1 MRRRYVKNA
10 HERVC
15 AASGIMV
22 LEPFS
27 YRGKWHELFGNDNP
41 IYLEIGMGKGKFI
54 IEHARKNPEINY
66 IGIEK
71 YDSVIIQA
79 VDKLKNE
86 ELKNLHLISGDAS
99 ALLEMFSEN
108 EIKKIFLNFSDPWP
122 KTRHAKRRLTYSSY
136 LKMYEKILDG
146 ELEFKTDN
154 RELFEFSLISLNEN
168 NWLFLDLSLDLHK
181 RDEEIITTEYEDRFS
196 ALGNPIYYV
205 KTKIKE

>member
-1 MRRRYVKNA
+1 
-10 HERVC
+10 
-15 AASGIMV
+15 
-22 LEPFS
+22 
-27 YRGKWHELFGNDNP
+27 
-41 IYLEIGMGKGKFI
+41 MGKGKFI

>member
-1 MRRRYVKNA
+1 MRRRNVKNA

-79 VDKLKNE
+79 VDKLKKSFLTFLILG
-86 ELKNLHLISGDAS
+86 LKLD
-99 ALLEMFSEN
+99 M
-108 EIKKIFLNFSDPWP
+108 
-122 KTRHAKRRLTYSSY
+122 
-136 LKMYEKILDG
+136 LKEG
-146 ELEFKTDN
+146 
-154 RELFEFSLISLNEN
+154 
-168 NWLFLDLSLDLHK
+168 
-181 RDEEIITTEYEDRFS
+181 
-196 ALGNPIYYV
+196 
-205 KTKIKE
+205 